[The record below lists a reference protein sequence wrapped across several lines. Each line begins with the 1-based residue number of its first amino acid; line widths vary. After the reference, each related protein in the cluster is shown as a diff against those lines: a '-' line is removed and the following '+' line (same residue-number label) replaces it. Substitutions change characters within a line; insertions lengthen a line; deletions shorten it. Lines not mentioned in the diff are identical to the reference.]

1 MDWENR
7 RGNKMGLLQEAINS
21 EDINVDR
28 SGLLCLISFPS
39 GTERYNIYSMF

>member
-21 EDINVDR
+21 EDINVDQTSSR
-28 SGLLCLISFPS
+28 L
-39 GTERYNIYSMF
+39 GTGHRATMV